1 MTAKDRRSVGDD
13 VLEDL
18 DAAIRAGTIG
28 SVAPVARTYST
39 PTKLGHAMIEGAGLT
54 ISRQKEALERLEAE
68 RSDGFVVL
76 RLDPERIRASE
87 FANRHERSLDP
98 LDPAFIAL
106 KDDIKRRGQLDP
118 IRVRPL
124 QGSAD
129 FDYEIV
135 YGHRRHAVALA
146 LNGEIE
152 GGFRVLALL
161 DASAADAREH
171 VLRMHSENFAR
182 SDLSP
187 YEYGQMYA
195 SWLRAGCFE
204 TQSDIAAAVGLD
216 QSVISTYLRIA
227 TLPDPVLAA
236 FRDPR
241 GIALRWARELG
252 AALKADEAKVL
263 AAAAEIALDPS
274 PREPQNVLRD
284 LVAAATPRREARAA
298 KTETVKVRGK
308 TLYTM
313 GQRGNGLVLKF
324 GSLVDKSLAAAAGD
338 ELKEHLTRWLTK
350 RVKP

>member
-1 MTAKDRRSVGDD
+1 MSAKDRRSVGDD

-18 DAAIRAGTIG
+18 DAALKSGTLGAI
-28 SVAPVARTYST
+28 APTARTYSA
-39 PTKLGHAMIEGAGLT
+39 PTKLGREMIEGAGQT
-54 ISRQKEALERLEAE
+54 ISRQKEAIDRLEAE
-68 RSDGFVVL
+68 RSGGMVVL
-76 RLDPERIRASE
+76 RLDPRRIRASE

-98 LDPAFIAL
+98 MDPAFVAL
-106 KDDIKRRGQLDP
+106 KDDIRRRGQLDP

-124 QGSAD
+124 AGVSDQ
-129 FDYEIV
+129 DYEIV

-146 LNGEIE
+146 LDHEVE

-171 VLRMHSENFAR
+171 VLKMHSENFAR

-195 SWLRAGCFE
+195 SWLDAGCFT
-204 TQSDIAAAVGLD
+204 TQGEIATAVGLD

-227 TLPDPVLAA
+227 TLPEPVLAA
-236 FRDPR
+236 FGDPR
-241 GIALRWARELG
+241 GIALRWARDL
-252 AALKADEAKVL
+252 ALALKTGEGRVL
-263 AAAAEIALDPS
+263 AMAAEIAGRALPRDP
-274 PREPQNVLRD
+274 QAVLRE
-284 LVAAATPRREARAA
+284 LVMAATPRREARAA

-313 GQRGNGLVLKF
+313 GQRGDGLVLKF
-324 GSLVDKSLAAAAGD
+324 GSLVDKALAAEARD

-350 RVKP
+350 RVKS

>member
-18 DAAIRAGTIG
+18 DAAMRAGTIG
-28 SVAPVARTYST
+28 AVAPVARTYST
-39 PTKLGHAMIEGAGLT
+39 PTKLGHAMIEGAGQT
-54 ISRQKEALERLEAE
+54 IARQKDAIERLEAE
-68 RSDGFVVL
+68 RTAGLVVL
-76 RLDPERIRASE
+76 RLDPKRIRASE

-98 LDPAFIAL
+98 TDPAFIAL
-106 KDDIKRRGQLDP
+106 KDDIGRRGQLDP

-124 QGSAD
+124 AGSTE

-146 LNGEIE
+146 LEAELE
-152 GGFRVLALL
+152 GGFAVLSLL

-171 VLRMHSENFAR
+171 VLKMHSENFAR

-195 SWLRAGCFE
+195 SWLDAGCFE
-204 TQSDIAAAVGLD
+204 TQGEIAIAVGLD

-236 FRDPR
+236 FGDPR
-241 GIALRWARELG
+241 AIALRWARELG
-252 AALKADEAKVL
+252 GALKADEARVL
-263 AAAAEIALDPS
+263 AAAADIAVRPAPRDPAA
-274 PREPQNVLRD
+274 VLRE

-324 GSLVDKSLAAAAGD
+324 GSLVDKPLAAAAGD

-350 RVKP
+350 RVKS

>member
-1 MTAKDRRSVGDD
+1 MSVKDRRSVGDD

-18 DAAIRAGTIG
+18 DAAIKSGTIG
-28 SVAPVARTYST
+28 ALAPTARTYST
-39 PTKLGHAMIEGAGLT
+39 PTKLGREMIEGAGQT
-54 ISRQKEALERLEAE
+54 ISRQKEAIARLEAE
-68 RSDGFVVL
+68 RTAGMVVL
-76 RLDPERIRASE
+76 RLDPKRVRASE

-98 LDPAFIAL
+98 ADPAFVAL
-106 KDDIKRRGQLDP
+106 KDDIRRRGQLDP

-124 QGSAD
+124 AGAAD
-129 FDYEIV
+129 RDYEIV

-146 LNGEIE
+146 LDGEID

-161 DASAADAREH
+161 DASAADARDH
-171 VLRMHSENFAR
+171 VLKMHSENFAR

-195 SWLRAGCFE
+195 SWLDAGCFK
-204 TQSDIAAAVGLD
+204 TQGEIATAVGLD
-216 QSVISTYLRIA
+216 QSVISTYVRIA

-236 FRDPR
+236 FGDPR
-241 GIALRWARELG
+241 GIALRWARDL
-252 AALKADEAKVL
+252 ALALKTAEGRVLAMADE
-263 AAAAEIALDPS
+263 IAVRPLPRDP
-274 PREPQNVLRD
+274 QAVLRE

-313 GQRGNGLVLKF
+313 GQRGDGLVLKF
-324 GSLVDKSLAAAAGD
+324 GSLVDKALAAEARD

-350 RVKP
+350 RVKS

>member
-18 DAAIRAGTIG
+18 DAAIRSGTLGAI
-28 SVAPVARTYST
+28 APTARTYST
-39 PTKLGHAMIEGAGLT
+39 PTKLGREMIEGAGQT
-54 ISRQKEALERLEAE
+54 ISRQKEAIERLESE
-68 RSDGFVVL
+68 RGAGMVVL
-76 RLDPERIRASE
+76 RLDPKRVRASE

-98 LDPAFIAL
+98 ADPAFAAL
-106 KDDIKRRGQLDP
+106 KEDVRRRGQLDP

-124 QGSAD
+124 AGAPD
-129 FDYEIV
+129 ADYEIV

-146 LNGEIE
+146 LDAEVD

-161 DASAADAREH
+161 DAGAADAREH
-171 VLRMHSENFAR
+171 VLKMHSENFAR

-195 SWLRAGCFE
+195 SWLDAGCFK
-204 TQSDIAAAVGLD
+204 TQGEIAAAVGLD
-216 QSVISTYLRIA
+216 QSVISTYVRIA

-236 FRDPR
+236 FGDPR
-241 GIALRWARELG
+241 GIALRWARDLSL
-252 AALKADEAKVL
+252 ALKTAEASVL
-263 AAAAEIALDPS
+263 ASAAAIAARSGPQDP
-274 PREPQNVLRD
+274 QAVLRE
-284 LVAAATPRREARAA
+284 LVAAATPRKEPRAA

-313 GQRGNGLVLKF
+313 GQRGNGIVLRF
-324 GSLVDKSLAAAAGD
+324 GSLVDKTLAAEARD
-338 ELKEHLTRWLTK
+338 ELKEHLTRWLAK

>member
-28 SVAPVARTYST
+28 TVAPAARTYST

-54 ISRQKEALERLEAE
+54 IARQKESIERLEAE
-68 RSDGFVVL
+68 RGAGFVVL
-76 RLDPERIRASE
+76 RLDPNRIRASE
-87 FANRHERSLDP
+87 FANRHERSLEAA
-98 LDPAFIAL
+98 DPAFIAL
-106 KDDIKRRGQLDP
+106 KDDIQRRGQLDP

-124 QGSAD
+124 EGSPL

-146 LNGEIE
+146 LDPETE

-161 DASAADAREH
+161 DASAVDAREH
-171 VLRMHSENFAR
+171 VLKMHSENFAR

-195 SWLRAGCFE
+195 SWLGAECFA
-204 TQSDIAAAVGLD
+204 TQGEIAAAVGLD
-216 QSVISTYLRIA
+216 QSVISTYVRIA

-236 FRDPR
+236 FGDPR
-241 GIALRWARELG
+241 AIALRWARELG
-252 AALKADEAKVL
+252 AALKADEGKVL
-263 AAAAEIALDPS
+263 AAAAEIALRPAPRDP
-274 PREPQNVLRD
+274 QLVLRE

-313 GQRGNGLVLKF
+313 GQRGNGLVLRF
-324 GSLVDKSLAAAAGD
+324 GSLVDKNLAAAAGD